1 MYSSVQT
8 QITHGGFMK
17 FMLLTLT
24 VLMSA
29 TAAMA
34 DTHICNFRVSNVA
47 HSVRFDFT
55 EIGNR
60 KDVLV
65 TIKKENRIMISHTAK
80 IKVDGD
86 SHGDGW
92 GMTLSDSL
100 HRQYKYDLSFD
111 AADLYNVRMS
121 LPGVSEVETQ
131 DCRRIRR

>member
-1 MYSSVQT
+1 
-8 QITHGGFMK
+8 MK

-24 VLMSA
+24 LLTSA

-34 DTHICNFRVSNVA
+34 DTHICNFKVNEVA

-55 EIGNR
+55 EYGNQ
-60 KDVLV
+60 KEVLV
-65 TIKKENRIMISHTAK
+65 TIKKGSRIMISHTAK

-92 GMTLSDSL
+92 GMSLSDSL
-100 HRQYKYDLSFD
+100 HRQYKYDLNFD
-111 AADLYNVRMS
+111 AADLYNLRMT
-121 LPGVSEVETQ
+121 LPGAGEVETE